1 MNRFSFLRFY
11 ILTDYR
17 FRDAPSADGRR
28 YRPPETFLE
37 RFARVPMLPENGS
50 RADGL
55 HARHDHADVHLLR
68 VLRPQQVNGSPRL
81 RFRDYGDLV
90 LRCTLRGRA
99 SQLKPHFTYQNS
111 LLIPRNL
118 NQDEFQIFHCTCPK
132 SMLFHARAIREP
144 MHRLEGELFP
154 PSLNLTLNTFTPKD
168 GI

>member
-11 ILTDYR
+11 ILTGHR

-37 RFARVPMLPENGS
+37 RFARVHMLAENGS
-50 RADGL
+50 RAD
-55 HARHDHADVHLLR
+55 RHDHIDVHLLR
-68 VLRPQQVNGSPRL
+68 VRPQHVDGAPRL
-81 RFRDYGDLV
+81 RFRDYGDLA
-90 LRCTLRGRA
+90 LRCILRGRA
-99 SQLKPHFTYQNS
+99 SQLKAHSTHQNS

-132 SMLFHARAIREP
+132 SMSFHARAIRQP

-154 PSLNLTLNTFTPKD
+154 PSLNLTLNTLTPRE